1 MKLRHAA
8 ATLFIVVSLLA
19 FGAGVSAGGK
29 EAASAK
35 YRRSEPASAGQTA
48 EGFLHSIYDR
58 YTGPQD
64 KAGPIDSGSTRE
76 LRHYFE
82 RSLATI
88 IHKDFIGAKKA
99 DDVPTLDADPFI
111 DAQDW
116 DIKSF
121 DIHVTPVDANH
132 ATGLIKFDNAGTAK
146 VCCRCNWFVLP
157 VRGRSTT
164 SITAAAKV
172 RCAVCSKQEVQ
183 QTRPP
188 CDSKKAIQS
197 EIRPV
202 PK

>member
-8 ATLFIVVSLLA
+8 ATLLIVASLLA
-19 FGAGVSAGGK
+19 FGAGVSAGGR

-35 YRRSEPASAGQTA
+35 YTGSEPASAGQTA

-58 YTGPQD
+58 YIGPQD
-64 KAGPIDSGSTRE
+64 KARPIDYGSTRE

-88 IHKDFIGAKKA
+88 IQKDFIRAKKA

-121 DIHVTPVDANH
+121 DIHTTPVDANH
-132 ATGLIKFDNAGTAK
+132 ATGLIRFDNAGTAK
-146 VCCRCNWFVLP
+146 VVQVQL
-157 VRGRSTT
+157 VRVAGSWKIHDIDYGGGEGTLRGLF
-164 SITAAAKV
+164 
-172 RCAVCSKQEVQ
+172 
-183 QTRPP
+183 
-188 CDSKKAIQS
+188 KAGGS
-197 EIRPV
+197 AN
-202 PK
+202 